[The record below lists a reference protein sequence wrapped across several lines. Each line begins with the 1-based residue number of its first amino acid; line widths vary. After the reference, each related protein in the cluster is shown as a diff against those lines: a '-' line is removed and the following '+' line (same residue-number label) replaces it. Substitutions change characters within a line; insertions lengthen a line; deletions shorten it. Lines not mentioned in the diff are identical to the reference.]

1 MRVIVTTLLLSGA
14 TIAAV
19 FGLQLVAVT
28 ALVTRRAGTL
38 DLERDGLAALLV
50 GVPASSLALIAIA
63 WLAAGRPRREG
74 LRLLPLPGRVS
85 AGALTAMIGG
95 ILALSQALESLA
107 LLLGVG
113 PGANLDWIART
124 LAGAGPVGLLL
135 AVLVIGGL
143 APVGEELFFRG
154 FMLTRLRRVW
164 SAGPAILVTALAFG
178 LMHGEWAHGALATG
192 IGLYLGLVTER
203 SGSVIPAVVCHVANN
218 TTSVLLSAAI
228 GSPEGRE
235 VNVALLVIT
244 AVVFAGSLR
253 WLPPPAPAE
262 AP

>member
-1 MRVIVTTLLLSGA
+1 MRVIVATLLVYLA
-14 TIAAV
+14 AIAAV

-28 ALVTRRAGTL
+28 ALMTRRAGTF

-50 GVPASSLALIAIA
+50 GVPASSLALIAVA
-63 WLAAGRPRREG
+63 WLAAGRPRRER
-74 LRLLPLPGRVS
+74 LRLLPGRVPTGVI
-85 AGALTAMIGG
+85 AAMIVG

-124 LAGAGPVGLLL
+124 LAGAGPLGLLL
-135 AVLVIGGL
+135 AALVIGGL

-154 FMLTRLRRVW
+154 FMLTRLRQVW
-164 SAGPAILVTALAFG
+164 SAGPAILVTAIAFG
-178 LMHGEWAHGALATG
+178 VIHGEWVHGLLATG
-192 IGLYLGLVTER
+192 IGLYLGLITER
-203 SGSVIPAVVCHVANN
+203 SASVIPAVICHVANN

-228 GSPEGRE
+228 GSPQGRG

-244 AVVFAGSLR
+244 AVLFAGSLR

-262 AP
+262 TD